1 MPSEFKLP
9 IQLRW
14 SDLDPNF
21 HMRHSVFY
29 DFGAAA
35 RMEFLMANGLSPAV
49 MQQMNFGPIL
59 FREEAVFRREIRY
72 GDQYFIN
79 VLMTKLRRDFSRFS
93 FRHEITRDDG
103 TLCAVINV
111 DGAWIDTQLRKLAR
125 PPELVGQM
133 SEKTPKSADFEWL
146 D

>member
-1 MPSEFKLP
+1 MPPEFKLP

-14 SDLDPNF
+14 SDMDPNF

-35 RMEFLMANGLSPAV
+35 RMEFLMAHGLSPAV
-49 MQQMNFGPIL
+49 MQQMHFGPIL

-72 GDQYFIN
+72 GDRYFIN
-79 VLMTKLRRDFSRFS
+79 VQMSKLRHDFSRFS
-93 FRHEITRDDG
+93 FRHEITREDG

-111 DGAWIDTQLRKLAR
+111 DGAWIDTQLRKLTR
-125 PPELVGQM
+125 PPELVGKM
-133 SEKTPKSADFEWL
+133 SENAPRTADFEWL